1 MVSIDDFKEVRECD
15 YKNEHYSVRDN
26 GAMLRRVSF
35 LKRYSWTY
43 YRFTYFFIVSYI
55 IRFII

>member
-26 GAMLRRVSF
+26 GAILRHSRENKQ
-35 LKRYSWTY
+35 KRKDDEAWT
-43 YRFTYFFIVSYI
+43 FGKPNEKQAI
-55 IRFII
+55 